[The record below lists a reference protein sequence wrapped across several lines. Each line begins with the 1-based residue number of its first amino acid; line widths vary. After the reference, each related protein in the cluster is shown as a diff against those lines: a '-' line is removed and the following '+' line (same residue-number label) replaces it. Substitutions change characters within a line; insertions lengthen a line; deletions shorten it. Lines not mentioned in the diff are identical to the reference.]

1 MPTRILHNDASLI
14 AGTDHAST
22 WRKQPD
28 SAFYESDT
36 SFSQTSGTFSNGGIT
51 SVDFYNNTPNSILVE
66 SHMHIAISNGDSS
79 NTITLAG
86 IANLIAK
93 MTVYVNNIEIFKVN
107 SVNNCAL
114 MEQLQQIKDAK
125 DPDDYAEIFNSVQG
139 RTASSTTT
147 YTVTA
152 ASGTRSIVVDMNRIT
167 GNMLSG
173 LDNRAGNCDQDRDP
187 VAHRQLRARCILI
200 HACGCKRQCIQL
212 LNVDQLLR
220 AKQV

>member
-107 SVNNCAL
+107 SGNNCAL
-114 MEQLQQIKDAK
+114 MEQLQQIKDAQ
-125 DPDDYAEIFNSVQG
+125 DTDDYIEIFNSVQG
-139 RTASSTTT
+139 RTASSTAT
-147 YTVTA
+147 
-152 ASGTRSIVVDMNRIT
+152 
-167 GNMLSG
+167 
-173 LDNRAGNCDQDRDP
+173 
-187 VAHRQLRARCILI
+187 
-200 HACGCKRQCIQL
+200 
-212 LNVDQLLR
+212 
-220 AKQV
+220 